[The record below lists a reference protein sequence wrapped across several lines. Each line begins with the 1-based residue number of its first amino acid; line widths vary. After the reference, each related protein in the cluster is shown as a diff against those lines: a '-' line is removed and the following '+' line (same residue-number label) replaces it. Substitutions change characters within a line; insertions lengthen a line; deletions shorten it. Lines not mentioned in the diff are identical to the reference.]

1 MFSKNTEERED
12 VVPVLKEFRIQAI
25 LRSSEQKGATYQ
37 KDEKSE
43 A

>member
-25 LRSSEQKGATYQ
+25 LRSSEWKGATHQ
-37 KDEKSE
+37 KESE